1 MFHKILVAINNTEIG
16 RHVFD
21 EALYTAKTTG
31 AEMML
36 LYVVSPF
43 EEQYR
48 YPAYVYPGSVYPYT
62 FMAPNLN
69 DEAMKEYVGEWEAL
83 KQEGI
88 EFLTLLSNQAT
99 ASGVK
104 TQFTQNLGDP
114 GQIICEMA
122 GNWNADLIIIG
133 RRGRSG
139 LSEFF
144 LGSVSSYVLHHAP
157 CSVLTV
163 QRRIKTNTQELQQVE
178 TTSA

>member
-1 MFHKILVAINNTEIG
+1 MFHKILTAIDNTDTG

-31 AEMML
+31 AELML
-36 LYVVSPF
+36 MHVISSF
-43 EEQYR
+43 DEQYR
-48 YPAYVYPGSVYPYT
+48 YPAYIYPYT
-62 FMAPNLN
+62 IAPNLQ
-69 DEAMKEYVGEWEAL
+69 DETTVKEQMGEWETF

-88 EFLTLLSNQAT
+88 DFLTLLCNEAI
-99 ASGVK
+99 ASGVA

-114 GQIICEMA
+114 GRIICEMA

-133 RRGRSG
+133 RRGRRG
-139 LSEFF
+139 LGEFF
-144 LGSVSSYVLHHAP
+144 LGSVSNYVLHHAP

-163 QRRIKTNTQELQQVE
+163 QGVIKVNTQEPQQVE